1 MSDSLVLAVAQ
12 PPCVSYGIAVNAV
25 AHADAVRAAGARVVV
40 FPELSLTGY
49 EFDAP
54 AVAVDDPRLGPIVD
68 ACAQSGTLALVGA
81 PVDDP
86 DGRSYIAV
94 LAIDGA
100 GATVVYRKVHVHS
113 SEAGRF
119 SPGPDVPAVVEVD
132 GWRLGLAVCRDTG
145 IPGHAAALA
154 AEGMDVYAA
163 GILDHRRDAAVPPER
178 ARRIAGEH
186 GVWVAFAGF
195 AGSTGEGFD
204 EALGRS
210 GIWAPDGRVLAQ
222 AGPEVGGIARAA
234 LNRGGAVRTAEG
246 PASGGADAG
255 PA

>member
-25 AHADAVRAAGARVVV
+25 AHADAVRAADARVVV

-54 AVAVDDPRLGPIVD
+54 AIAAGDPRLAPVIE
-68 ACAQSGTLALVGA
+68 ACAQTGTIALAGA
-81 PVDDP
+81 PVEDP

-100 GATVVYRKVHVHS
+100 GAAVAYRKINVHS

-119 SPGPDVPAVVEVD
+119 SPGEDVPAVLEVD
-132 GWRLGLAVCRDTG
+132 GWRLGPAVCRDTG
-145 IPGHAAALA
+145 IPRHAAALA
-154 AEGMDVYAA
+154 AKGIDVYVA
-163 GILDHRRDAAVPPER
+163 GILDHRRDAAVPLER
-178 ARRIAGEH
+178 ARRITGEH

-204 EALGRS
+204 YALGCS
-210 GIWAPDGRVLAQ
+210 GIWAPDGQVLAQ
-222 AGPEVGGIARAA
+222 VGPEVGGIARAT
-234 LNRGGAVRTAEG
+234 LIRSGAR
-246 PASGGADAG
+246 
-255 PA
+255 